1 MLAIQT
7 RLSGKQ
13 ALFQGT
19 SPDLTRFKDQ
29 PERQNAYLGATGKV
43 ELSTPR
49 LYFITLFFF
58 LFLQHILFI
67 LESFE
72 KSQVEG
78 LS

>member
-1 MLAIQT
+1 MIQT

-19 SPDLTRFKDQ
+19 SPDLTRFKDHPEQ
-29 PERQNAYLGATGKV
+29 PNVYLGATGKV
-43 ELSTPR
+43 ELSILR
-49 LYFITLFFF
+49 LYFITFFFFF
-58 LFLQHILFI
+58 LQYILII

-72 KSQVEG
+72 KSQAEG